1 MFVMS
6 ITQYSF
12 PHMYV
17 LVIFPGVY
25 LLPADVCVP
34 DTLNLRPFSFCSP
47 RTHCL
52 LLEEEPGTLPGGS
65 PMWSVDGPAPW
76 RSGRGRERST
86 HGNSLTWG
94 ERKKL

>member
-25 LLPADVCVP
+25 LLPAVSHSLGTHVCVP
-34 DTLNLRPFSFCSP
+34 DTLNRRPFSFCSP

-52 LLEEEPGTLPGGS
+52 FPEEEPGALPRGKSHVVCGWPC
-65 PMWSVDGPAPW
+65 PMAL
-76 RSGRGRERST
+76 R
-86 HGNSLTWG
+86 TW
-94 ERKKL
+94 